1 MKANYTDITIV
12 LDRSGS
18 MDCVKDDT
26 IGGVNQFL
34 KSQQAVPGEATFS
47 LVQFDNV
54 IEDVVWGVPLGA
66 AQPLTSETFVPR
78 GSTALLD
85 AIGQTI
91 DRVGQ
96 SLAAMNEPERPD
108 KVVFVIVTD
117 GLENASSVF
126 TRHKIDGMI
135 AHQRDQYQWQFLF
148 LGANQDAIAT
158 AASLNISAESAL
170 TYSGTP
176 LGTKSA
182 FGQRKGGQR
191 KGGKE
196 KGTFYFSPSLSSR
209 SASSN
214 NDRPASCFF
223 GRPRGRRLDS
233 NPNSLAAFAIHGIVP
248 NGRPRCTHSRR
259 HLTSAS
265 VWGSFTY
272 LCQSSGRRTVHA
284 SSFGRT
290 PSCKAAR
297 LDHRQ
302 SSACAT
308 RFARSALRST

>member
-18 MDCVKDDT
+18 MDSVKDDT

-47 LVQFDNV
+47 LVQFDNA
-54 IEDVVWGVPLGA
+54 IEDVVWGVPLGI
-66 AQPLTSETFVPR
+66 AQPLTDETFVPR

-96 SLAAMNEPERPD
+96 RLAAMNGPERPA
-108 KVVFVIVTD
+108 KVIFVIVTD
-117 GLENASSVF
+117 GHENASIRF
-126 TRHKIDGMI
+126 TSHVVDGMI

-176 LGTKSA
+176 LGTQSA
-182 FGQRKGGQR
+182 FESLDGSVRR
-191 KGGKE
+191 FRR
-196 KGTFYFSPSLSSR
+196 GTDTR
-209 SASSN
+209 
-214 NDRPASCFF
+214 
-223 GRPRGRRLDS
+223 
-233 NPNSLAAFAIHGIVP
+233 
-248 NGRPRCTHSRR
+248 T
-259 HLTSAS
+259 
-265 VWGSFTY
+265 SFT
-272 LCQSSGRRTVHA
+272 
-284 SSFGRT
+284 
-290 PSCKAAR
+290 
-297 LDHRQ
+297 
-302 SSACAT
+302 
-308 RFARSALRST
+308 STDRDTQRDIIEGES